1 MRWTSFCPFQI
12 LEASTK
18 RTSPRGPTELFTLTT
33 NGLADGL
40 DLHAVT
46 RVSSEK
52 RGRHTRHSSES
63 HHSTSLPCSEG
74 HIFSAAG
81 NGGNYFGR
89 DCQQSF
95 AMTYLQGVFSLHA
108 IFCYFYGG
116 VTFFN
121 TDLTVKMGL
130 SRKLHTE
137 PASPFLA
144 QTRCLAA
151 LSEAP
156 RLSSVR
162 FTGQS
167 ISLTLP
173 RPSLPSDPEWSGQQY
188 TVLMKMHGACVLGLG
203 LVCISAAQF
212 DEAESR
218 CGRSTTSHTP
228 LASCRLHEDVHL
240 LLCCNAAHRSPS
252 PCPLPTYLP

>member
-1 MRWTSFCPFQI
+1 
-12 LEASTK
+12 
-18 RTSPRGPTELFTLTT
+18 
-33 NGLADGL
+33 
-40 DLHAVT
+40 
-46 RVSSEK
+46 
-52 RGRHTRHSSES
+52 
-63 HHSTSLPCSEG
+63 
-74 HIFSAAG
+74 
-81 NGGNYFGR
+81 
-89 DCQQSF
+89 
-95 AMTYLQGVFSLHA
+95 MTYLQGVFSLHA

-162 FTGQS
+162 FTRQS

-228 LASCRLHEDVHL
+228 FASCRLHEDVHL

-252 PCPLPTYLP
+252 PCPLPTYPPSPGNYLHWIWLTRRWLPSTDVVGLVREERARAAESMTGTSQLCN